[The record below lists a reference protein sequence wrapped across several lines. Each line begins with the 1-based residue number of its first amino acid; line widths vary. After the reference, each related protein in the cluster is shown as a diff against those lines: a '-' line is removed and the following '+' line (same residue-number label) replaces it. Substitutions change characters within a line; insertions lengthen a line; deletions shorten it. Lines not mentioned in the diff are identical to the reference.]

1 MLEAL
6 WSRGDEGSVRASVS
20 PAFTYSLSSEGQGLD
35 VDGYLELVA
44 GFRTAF
50 DPIDLILHRALV
62 EDTRV
67 MIHYSLTGQHTGP
80 VFGVAAT
87 GRPLWAPAM
96 TFMYFDGE
104 LLERQVSLTDFLHVR
119 RQLREG

>member
-6 WSRGDEGSVRASVS
+6 WSRGDEGPVRASVS

-50 DPIDLILHRALV
+50 DPTDLILHRALV
-62 EDTRV
+62 ENTRV
-67 MIHYSLTGQHTGP
+67 MIHYSLTGQHTGR

-104 LLERQVSLTDFLHVR
+104 MLERQVSLTDFLHVR